1 MLAAALTALSATAR
15 GQQALEFDPAFLELG
30 GGQGGADLSV
40 YATSNRVLPGVYPI
54 SVFVNGEA
62 IERRDITFV
71 SESARDGRE
80 DAIPCLS
87 ARMFDEWGVDI
98 AAFAKLAQ
106 AGDLPDFFGP
116 FQSWRTASVASVE
129 QYRCLNSSGVR

>member
-129 QYRCLNSSGVR
+129 QYR